1 VHRYRR
7 SSHAKT
13 SGSDVWV
20 CTGYVCRDLLGMV
33 WAGEA
38 GVRFGDGS
46 MGGEEAWFGIRGWLK
61 V

>member
-1 VHRYRR
+1 
-7 SSHAKT
+7 
-13 SGSDVWV
+13 
-20 CTGYVCRDLLGMV
+20 MV